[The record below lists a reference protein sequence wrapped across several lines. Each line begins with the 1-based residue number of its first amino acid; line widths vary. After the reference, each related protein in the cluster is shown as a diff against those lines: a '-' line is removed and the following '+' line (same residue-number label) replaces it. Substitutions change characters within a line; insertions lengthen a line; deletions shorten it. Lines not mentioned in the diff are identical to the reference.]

1 MHSVVL
7 TLIVL
12 IGLIILMRGYIRL
25 YNSEHCKSDDK
36 DCMRLQRSGL
46 LMTLLGMAM
55 VGIPFYMVCNKT
67 QY

>member
-12 IGLIILMRGYIRL
+12 IGLIILMRGYIKF
-25 YNSEHCKSDDK
+25 YNSERCKADDK
-36 DCMRLQRSGL
+36 DCIKMQRSGL
-46 LMTLLGMAM
+46 LMTLLGLAM

-67 QY
+67 DY